1 MRGSLRGSGA
11 SSVTAGAGSSA
22 GSADG
27 EPALVDVASVYRR
40 AVVIAAASA
49 VVAAVV
55 GVVAGTV
62 LFGVGALGG
71 VALGALNNRTFQAR
85 SKRMLAKGGVKKGPV
100 ASSVLAR
107 LAAVTALA
115 FYLIYAVP
123 ALGWGLLAGVAFF
136 QMSLMG
142 SAIGSLLRNRANW

>member
-1 MRGSLRGSGA
+1 MKGSLKGF
-11 SSVTAGAGSSA
+11 GSSHVVDGQA
-22 GSADG
+22 GPDG

-40 AVVIAAASA
+40 AVLIAAASA
-49 VVAAVV
+49 VVAAVA

-62 LFGVGALGG
+62 LFGLGALGG
-71 VALGALNNRTFQAR
+71 VGLAALNNRTFQTR
-85 SKRMLAKGGVKKGPV
+85 SRRMLVKGPVKKGPV

-123 ALGWGLLAGVAFF
+123 ALGWGLLGGVAFF
-136 QMSLMG
+136 QISLMG
-142 SAIGSLLRNRANW
+142 TAMGSLLRNRSNW